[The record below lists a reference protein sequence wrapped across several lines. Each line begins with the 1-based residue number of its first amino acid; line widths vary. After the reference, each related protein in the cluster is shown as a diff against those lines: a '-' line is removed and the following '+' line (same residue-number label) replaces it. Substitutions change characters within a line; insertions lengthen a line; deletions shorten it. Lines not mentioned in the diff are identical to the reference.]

1 MSRLDDLVKFFGW
14 RESRVL
20 RKLADEFDN
29 NQEYYSQFDSI
40 DERIF
45 AAYEKI
51 VNRKLINYKQYD

>member
-1 MSRLDDLVKFFGW
+1 MSRLDDLVKYFGW

-20 RKLADEFDN
+20 QKLAEEFDN
-29 NQEYYSQFDSI
+29 NQEYYSQFDNI